1 MAAMRRKKRI
11 KMLTHKDDDDRSR
24 IKEKGRKIGG
34 KISKFTTLNNFL
46 SQGIFFSSFQQWKNG
61 WV

>member
-11 KMLTHKDDDDRSR
+11 RMLTHKDDDDRSR
-24 IKEKGRKIGG
+24 IKEKGRKIEG

-46 SQGIFFSSFQQWKNG
+46 SQGIFFQVLHKW
-61 WV
+61 